1 MKLFRTSL
9 RNKLIGVFLVPT
21 LVIVLVYGLLTY
33 FAAREGLEE
42 ELGKRLISVG
52 QTLSADM
59 SESIEAA
66 QLVRL
71 DPSKQRVLDRLRD
84 KLRRTQERTEV
95 RRVFLFDR
103 DMKSMVDTRDD
114 VSFGQQL
121 YEVEADRLEV
131 ARTFEHAEP
140 TTSVLFRD
148 DQGTFYKTGYAPIIQ
163 DGEVVAAVGVEASAQ
178 YFELLRDFAS
188 VLMVLGAAGLLL
200 VIVAGT
206 LFSRALVKP
215 VNRLVEAA
223 RRLGKGDFKA
233 PVTDPARQGAGAKE
247 GDEIA
252 FLADS
257 FEEMRQNILSRD
269 RQMQLMLSGIAH
281 EVRNPLGGMELFCGL
296 LREDLEAELD
306 TDDERLKLETGLKLD
321 KLDKIRRELTYLE
334 KVVKDFLDFAR
345 RVPMQIERFSACA
358 LADEVS
364 GLLGGEADQARCA
377 LEVDVDE
384 GLELTADR
392 EKLRRAIINLVR
404 NAYQACD
411 GGGTISVEM
420 RALGQSRREIA
431 VRDDG
436 PGIAPEKIEEI
447 LTPFYTTKEKGSGLG
462 LALTK
467 QIVSQHG
474 GDMEIESEVG
484 RGTTVRLI
492 VPFDPEVTPVEAEVP
507 EGWLG

>member
-1 MKLFRTSL
+1 MNVFRTSL

-21 LVIVLVYGLLTY
+21 LLIVLVYGFLAY
-33 FAAREGLEE
+33 FAARQGLED
-42 ELGKRLISVG
+42 ELGKRLVAVG

-66 QLVRL
+66 QIARL
-71 DPSKQRVLDRLRD
+71 EPSKKRVLERLRD
-84 KLRRTQERTEV
+84 KLRQTREQTEV

-103 DMKSMVDTRDD
+103 DMKSLVDTRQG

-121 YEVEADRLEV
+121 YEVEADRVEV
-131 ARTFEHAEP
+131 GRTFDTGKP

-148 DQGTFYKTGYAPIIQ
+148 EQGTFYKTGYAPITQ
-163 DGEVVAAVGVEASAQ
+163 DGQVIAAIGVEGSAQ
-178 YFELLRDFAS
+178 YFELLRNFAS
-188 VLMVLGAAGLLL
+188 MLTVLGGVGLLL
-200 VIVAGT
+200 VVVAGT

-215 VNRLVEAA
+215 VNRLVDAA
-223 RRLGKGDFKA
+223 RRLGEGDFEA
-233 PVTDPARQGAGAKE
+233 PVADGGDDTSPGEAAEE

-252 FLADS
+252 FLASS
-257 FEEMRQNILSRD
+257 FEEMRKNILSRD
-269 RQMQLMLSGIAH
+269 RQMQMMLSGIAH

-296 LREDLEAELD
+296 LREDLEEEPD
-306 TDDERLKLETGLKLD
+306 TEETRQKLD

-345 RVPMQIERFSACA
+345 NVPLELERFPAGEF
-358 LADEVS
+358 ADEVC
-364 GLLGGEADQARCA
+364 GLLAGEVDEAGCA
-377 LEVDVDE
+377 LSVEVDDE
-384 GLELTADR
+384 LELSADR
-392 EKLRRAIINLVR
+392 ERLRRAVINLIR

-411 GGGTISVEM
+411 GSGTITLAVSA
-420 RALGQSRREIA
+420 RGDDTREIA

-436 PGIAPEKIEEI
+436 PGIPAEKVEEI
-447 LTPFYTTKEKGSGLG
+447 LTPFFTTKEKGSGLG

-474 GDMEIESEVG
+474 GRMEIDSEVG
-484 RGTTVRLI
+484 VGTVVRI
-492 VPFDPEVTPVEAEVP
+492 VIPFDPDVKPVEQQIP

>member
-21 LVIVLVYGLLTY
+21 LLIVLVYGLLAY
-33 FAAREGLEE
+33 FASREGLEE
-42 ELGKRLISVG
+42 ELGKRLVSVG

-66 QLVRL
+66 QVARL
-71 DPSKQRVLDRLRD
+71 DASKQRVLDRLRD
-84 KLRRTQERTEV
+84 KLHRTQQRTEV
-95 RRVFLFDR
+95 RRVFLFDE
-103 DMKSMVDTRDD
+103 DLKSLVDTRED

-148 DQGTFYKTGYAPIIQ
+148 DEGTFYKTGYAPIVQ
-163 DGEVVAAVGVEASAQ
+163 DGEVIAAVGVEASAQ

-188 VLMVLGAAGLLL
+188 VLMVLGAVGLLL
-200 VIVAGT
+200 VIAAGA
-206 LFSRALVKP
+206 LFSRALVRP

-223 RRLGKGDFKA
+223 RRLGEGDFEA
-233 PVTDPARQGAGAKE
+233 PVADTDRQGAGGDE

-257 FEEMRQNILSRD
+257 FEEMRLNILSRD

-296 LREDLEAELD
+296 LREDLQAEPD
-306 TDDERLKLETGLKLD
+306 SEENRLKI
-321 KLDKIRRELTYLE
+321 DKIDKISRELNYLE

-345 RVPMQIERFSACA
+345 RVPMQIERFPADL

-364 GLLGGEADQARCA
+364 GLLGGEADAAHCC
-377 LEVDVDE
+377 LEVDVDD

-411 GGGTISVEM
+411 GGGTISVQM
-420 RALGQSRREIA
+420 HALGDGRREIA
-431 VRDDG
+431 VCDDG
-436 PGIAPEKIEEI
+436 PGIAPERIDEI

-474 GDMEIESEVG
+474 GVMEIDSEVG
-484 RGTTVRLI
+484 EGTTIRVVL
-492 VPFDPEVTPVEAEVP
+492 PFDPDVTPVEADIP